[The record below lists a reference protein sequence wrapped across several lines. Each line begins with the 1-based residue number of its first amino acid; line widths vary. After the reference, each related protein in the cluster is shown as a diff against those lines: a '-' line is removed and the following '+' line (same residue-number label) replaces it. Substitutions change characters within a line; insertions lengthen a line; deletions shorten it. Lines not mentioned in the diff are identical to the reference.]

1 MTDAV
6 HACVAHARAEHGGA
20 KVDILGVSLSS
31 EFVARAAVER
41 PDALRSV
48 AIVSPTGFS
57 GTRPQL
63 GPPESTRAI
72 PGLHGFLAFPVW
84 GPTLFRLLT
93 RPAVVRYFLE
103 RTWGGPHIDE
113 ELWAYDVLTARQPGA
128 HHAPLCFLSGNLF
141 SGDANR
147 IYDSL
152 TLPVW
157 MSHGIRGDFVDYRR
171 ADPVRERSAWRLDV
185 FPTGALP
192 YFEVPDAFFAAYEGF
207 LSGLPRV

>member
-1 MTDAV
+1 MR
-6 HACVAHARAEHGGA
+6 HARAEHGEA
-20 KVDILGVSLSS
+20 KIDILGVSLSC
-31 EFVARAAVER
+31 EFVARAAVEC

-57 GTRPQL
+57 GTRPHL
-63 GPPESTRAI
+63 GPQESTRAI

-84 GPTLFRLLT
+84 GEALFRLLT

-103 RTWGGPHIDE
+103 RTWGGRGIDE
-113 ELWAYDVLTARQPGA
+113 ELCAYDILTARQPGA
-128 HHAPLCFLSGNLF
+128 HHAPLCFLSGGLF

-147 IYDSL
+147 LYDSL
-152 TLPVW
+152 ILPVW

-171 ADPVRERSAWRLDV
+171 ADPVRERSGWRLDV

-192 YFEVPDAFFAAYEGF
+192 YFEVPQQFFAAYDSF
-207 LSGLPRV
+207 LEGLPQVAAVP